1 MNKYKRGLVV
11 ISYRFLDEHP
21 DAVLKLF
28 GEIGFLPMRI
38 NHDMIADTVEYAG
51 YSESFREL
59 SEGETI
65 PSYSMLCEAGE
76 NNEIVR
82 VWVEE
87 TKE

>member
-59 SEGETI
+59 AEGEVV

-87 TKE
+87 TK